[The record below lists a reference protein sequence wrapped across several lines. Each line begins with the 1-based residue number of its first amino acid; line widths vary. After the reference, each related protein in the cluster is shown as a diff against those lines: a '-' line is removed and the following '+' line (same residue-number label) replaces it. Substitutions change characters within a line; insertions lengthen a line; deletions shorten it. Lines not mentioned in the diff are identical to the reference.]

1 MNGARQSSAWR
12 QALAPRRGRLLSYFK
27 RPGFRHE
34 PRVCASSS
42 LYGRPAAG
50 NPYDYF
56 GKIDKEMVVFLQ
68 NVADQTV
75 RKSHGQP

>member
-1 MNGARQSSAWR
+1 
-12 QALAPRRGRLLSYFK
+12 
-27 RPGFRHE
+27 
-34 PRVCASSS
+34 